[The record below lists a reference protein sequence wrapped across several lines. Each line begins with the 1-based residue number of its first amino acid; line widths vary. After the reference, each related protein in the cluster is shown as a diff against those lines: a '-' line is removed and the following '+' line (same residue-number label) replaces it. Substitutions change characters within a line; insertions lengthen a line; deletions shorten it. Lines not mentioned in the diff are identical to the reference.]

1 MAPTFS
7 DIMEDI
13 RGLDTEAKQELLD
26 AVRAW
31 IVEERR
37 ETMLRDAAETEM
49 ELERG
54 LAKSGTLR
62 DLRSDLCADD

>member
-7 DIMEDI
+7 DIMDGI
-13 RGLDTEAKQELLD
+13 RGLDTESKQELLD
-26 AVRAW
+26 AVHAW

-49 ELERG
+49 ELGRG
-54 LAKSGTLR
+54 LAKSGTLS
-62 DLRSDLCADD
+62 DLKADLCADD